1 MTQLQ
6 VQYEQYFPSYSHTVN
21 LFYEPLGKWN
31 NYKIG
36 EMRKI
41 LVIFYKVRN
50 NWLIADVHNLL
61 SVKSSFI

>member
-6 VQYEQYFPSYSHTVN
+6 VQYEQYFPSYSHIVN

-41 LVIFYKVRN
+41 LDILQGK
-50 NWLIADVHNLL
+50 
-61 SVKSSFI
+61 K